1 MSVTMCRR
9 FSASII
15 KKQVVAF
22 TGLFFCLF
30 LLGHLGGNLL
40 ILVSPK
46 AFNHYA
52 HALVSNPAIYAIE
65 AVMMILFLTHVV
77 LALKLTRENRKA
89 RGQNYHLKRNTGRG
103 STFMSDTMPYTGI
116 LILIFLVLHI
126 LKLKFGTYYEVT
138 YDGLV
143 MRDLYKTV
151 IEYFRVP
158 LNVAFYEAAMLVVGI
173 HVSHGFWSAFQTFGF
188 NHPRYNGFLR
198 KSSILFGVVIAVGFM
213 VLPIFCYLQGAN

>member
-1 MSVTMCRR
+1 MCRR
-9 FSASII
+9 FSASIV

-30 LLGHLGGNLL
+30 LVGHLVGNLL
-40 ILVSPK
+40 ILVSPE
-46 AFNHYA
+46 AFNKYA

-65 AVMMILFLTHVV
+65 AVMTILFLTHVV

-89 RGQNYHLKRNTGRG
+89 RGESYHLKRNTGRG
-103 STFMSDTMPYTGI
+103 ATFMSDTMPYTGI
-116 LILIFLVLHI
+116 LIFVFLVLHI
-126 LKLKFGTYYEVT
+126 LKLKYGTYYEVT

-143 MRDLYKTV
+143 IRDLFKTMV
-151 IEYFRVP
+151 EYFRNP
-158 LNVAFYEAAMLVVGI
+158 LNVAFYIAAMLVVGI
-173 HVSHGFWSAFQTFGF
+173 HVSHGLWSAFQTFGF

-198 KSSILFGVVIAVGFM
+198 KFSIIFAMVVAAGFM